1 MSAMKEF
8 KFKLLLKQDQKKR
21 ETFLVTIGYWPKNFK
36 CEKLN
41 IRVCAKTLKEAKRKV
56 FDMWPGAKI
65 ISNG

>member
-1 MSAMKEF
+1 MKEF
-8 KFKLLLKQDQKKR
+8 RFKINLKQDQKKR
-21 ETFLVTIGYWPKNFK
+21 EAFLFTIGYWPKNPK
-36 CEKLN
+36 LQKLN